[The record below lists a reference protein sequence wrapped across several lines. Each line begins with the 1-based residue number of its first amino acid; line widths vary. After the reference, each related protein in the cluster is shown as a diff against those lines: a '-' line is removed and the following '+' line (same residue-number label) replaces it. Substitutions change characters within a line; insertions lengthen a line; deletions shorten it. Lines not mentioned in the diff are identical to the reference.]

1 VPYEGDEPDTKRST
15 ARQVHISNRPS
26 RESEN
31 KRRLECKR
39 RNGWGKTKQNPQ
51 RWARMSLAWAVKPER
66 SSSQRR
72 ARSARP
78 KQNSTD
84 ITKITRDC
92 GANSATRKNI
102 SQRAGVRRIR
112 YPPRACSVQNL
123 LPCAESVIRE
133 GNGQGE
139 IGVPVHSSARGD
151 SKSVP
156 KNSAGISQSCGSSE
170 ELPLISDSQMDLAW
184 AYFWGKRKM
193 TPPTVSSGGIMPSVS
208 DFDDELSI
216 LQMRATI

>member
-1 VPYEGDEPDTKRST
+1 
-15 ARQVHISNRPS
+15 
-26 RESEN
+26 
-31 KRRLECKR
+31 
-39 RNGWGKTKQNPQ
+39 
-51 RWARMSLAWAVKPER
+51 
-66 SSSQRR
+66 
-72 ARSARP
+72 
-78 KQNSTD
+78 
-84 ITKITRDC
+84 
-92 GANSATRKNI
+92 
-102 SQRAGVRRIR
+102 
-112 YPPRACSVQNL
+112 
-123 LPCAESVIRE
+123 
-133 GNGQGE
+133 
-139 IGVPVHSSARGD
+139 VPVHSSARGD

>member
-1 VPYEGDEPDTKRST
+1 MNNNIQSIINFPAPVLAEPRIHTVQSVSVPGGE
-15 ARQVHISNRPS
+15 A
-26 RESEN
+26 RESTKGDAEPVV
-31 KRRLECKR
+31 RL
-39 RNGWGKTKQNPQ
+39 N
-51 RWARMSLAWAVKPER
+51 ER
-66 SSSQRR
+66 SNLVGPTSDSR
-72 ARSARP
+72 
-78 KQNSTD
+78 
-84 ITKITRDC
+84 
-92 GANSATRKNI
+92 G
-102 SQRAGVRRIR
+102 GE
-112 YPPRACSVQNL
+112 NL
-123 LPCAESVIRE
+123 LPRAESVIRE
-133 GNGQGE
+133 GNRQGV
-139 IGVPVHSSARGD
+139 GVPVHSSARGD

>member
-1 VPYEGDEPDTKRST
+1 MNNIIQLNLSGSVKNAPTP
-15 ARQVHISNRPS
+15 SNRLILGDDCGGSPGKRLTDAS
-26 RESEN
+26 SES
-31 KRRLECKR
+31 
-39 RNGWGKTKQNPQ
+39 
-51 RWARMSLAWAVKPER
+51 KPESG
-66 SSSQRR
+66 SSASP
-72 ARSARP
+72 A
-78 KQNSTD
+78 
-84 ITKITRDC
+84 
-92 GANSATRKNI
+92 
-102 SQRAGVRRIR
+102 
-112 YPPRACSVQNL
+112 QNL

-133 GNGQGE
+133 GNGQEE

-193 TPPTVSSGGIMPSVS
+193 APPTVSSGGIMPSVS